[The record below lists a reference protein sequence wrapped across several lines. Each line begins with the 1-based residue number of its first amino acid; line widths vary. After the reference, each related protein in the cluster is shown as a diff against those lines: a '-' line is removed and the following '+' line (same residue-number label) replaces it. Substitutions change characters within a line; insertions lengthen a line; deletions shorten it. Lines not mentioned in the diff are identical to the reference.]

1 MDVKISFLNNALEES
16 IDMMQLDGFIANGQ
30 EHLMYLKNRKIT
42 WSQDTYIDKI
52 LVKYVMQDSKKGLL
66 PFRHGVPFSQNQC
79 LKATEEKD
87 RMKAIPY
94 AFAVGSLIYEMLY
107 TRLDICFAIRMVL
120 DVFPTRFRVSGSLL
134 GLCPGKHD
142 MM

>member
-1 MDVKISFLNNALEES
+1 
-16 IDMMQLDGFIANGQ
+16 
-30 EHLMYLKNRKIT
+30 
-42 WSQDTYIDKI
+42 
-52 LVKYVMQDSKKGLL
+52 MQDSKKGLL

-107 TRLDICFAIRMVL
+107 TRLDICFAIRMVSRYQSNPSMEHWMVVKHIL
-120 DVFPTRFRVSGSLL
+120 NYLRRMRDYMLVYHCDELL
-134 GLCPGKHD
+134 PL
-142 MM
+142 